1 MVIVLEA
8 GTKYHSSFSSQV
20 TKTLPGPDYKEQQVP
35 ETAQYFQEEEVCL
48 HEKAGL
54 KEFPLVVFPSGE

>member
-1 MVIVLEA
+1 MVTVLDA

-35 ETAQYFQEEEVCL
+35 ETAQYFQEEVCL
-48 HEKAGL
+48 NEKAGL
-54 KEFPLVVFPSGE
+54 KEFPLVVVPSGD